1 MENMSLNMTLN
12 IALFYGRKENR
23 YWFLNRITLEVNFV
37 KNHDFYLRDLIL
49 IAVNWNWCDS

>member
-1 MENMSLNMTLN
+1 MTLN

>member
-1 MENMSLNMTLN
+1 MENMTLNMTLN
-12 IALFYGRKENR
+12 IALFYDRKENR
-23 YWFLNRITLEVNFV
+23 YQFLNRITLEVNFV

>member
-1 MENMSLNMTLN
+1 MENMTLNMTLN

-23 YWFLNRITLEVNFV
+23 YQFLNRITLEVNFV
-37 KNHDFYLRDLIL
+37 KNHDFYLRDLIF